1 VEHSCHRCGAKV
13 EDGVPFCAHCGA
25 PQIRVSEAPQ
35 STSGSPT
42 PADPGEL
49 PFPAQPVAIPHL
61 SDVVWQRAVGVALF
75 ATVLAALVSIVI
87 AVVARAPQLSAV
99 LWMLTGGPL
108 TVALYHRRRIG
119 RVTPR
124 IGAKLGALTGLF
136 GFAISG
142 VLCVLEYVALRGN
155 AELRS
160 ALEQQLK
167 QVARSA
173 PDAQQVIEQFLT
185 PHGLSI
191 ALILLL
197 VAFPL
202 VSAVG
207 GALTAGLLREGKLE

>member
-1 VEHSCHRCGAKV
+1 EV
-13 EDGVPFCAHCGA
+13 EDGVPCCAPCAA
-25 PQIRVSEAPQ
+25 PQIRVSEAPR
-35 STSGSPT
+35 SASGSPA

-49 PFPAQPVAIPHL
+49 PFPAQPVASPQL

-75 ATVLAALVSIVI
+75 ATVLAALASIVI

-142 VLCVLEYVALRGN
+142 VLC
-155 AELRS
+155 
-160 ALEQQLK
+160 
-167 QVARSA
+167 
-173 PDAQQVIEQFLT
+173 
-185 PHGLSI
+185 
-191 ALILLL
+191 
-197 VAFPL
+197 
-202 VSAVG
+202 
-207 GALTAGLLREGKLE
+207 

>member
-1 VEHSCHRCGAKV
+1 M
-13 EDGVPFCAHCGA
+13 
-25 PQIRVSEAPQ
+25 
-35 STSGSPT
+35 
-42 PADPGEL
+42 
-49 PFPAQPVAIPHL
+49 
-61 SDVVWQRAVGVALF
+61 
-75 ATVLAALVSIVI
+75 LA
-87 AVVARAPQLSAV
+87 
-99 LWMLTGGPL
+99 GGPL
-108 TVALYHRRRIG
+108 TVALYRRRRIG
-119 RVTPR
+119 PVTPR

-142 VLCVLEYVALRGN
+142 VLCILEYVALRGN

-160 ALEQQLK
+160 ALEEQLK

-202 VSAVG
+202 VSAIG
-207 GALTAGLLREGKLE
+207 GALTAGVLRDRNLG

>member
-1 VEHSCHRCGAKV
+1 MEHSCHRCGAKV
-13 EDGVPFCAHCGA
+13 EDGVPFCGHCGA
-25 PQIRVSEAPQ
+25 PQIRVSESQQPTPA
-35 STSGSPT
+35 SPT
-42 PADPGEL
+42 PADPGEF

-75 ATVLAALVSIVI
+75 ATVLAALGSIVI
-87 AVVARAPQLSAV
+87 AVVARVPQLSAV
-99 LWMLTGGPL
+99 LWMLAGGPI
-108 TVALYHRRRIG
+108 TVALYRRRRVG
-119 RVTPR
+119 RVTPG

-142 VLCVLEYVALRGN
+142 VLCILEYVALRGN

-160 ALEQQLK
+160 ALEEQLK

-173 PDAQQVIEQFLT
+173 PDAQHVIEQFLT

-191 ALILLL
+191 ALIVLL

-202 VSAVG
+202 VSAIG
-207 GALTAGLLREGKLE
+207 GALTAGLLRERDLG